1 MLRQPQMAALE
12 KLHCGSR
19 HDVNGRY
26 GPFAAELF
34 NRVLKKSC
42 WQDVF
47 PAATI

>member
-26 GPFAAELF
+26 GEGFLMRAE
-34 NRVLKKSC
+34 
-42 WQDVF
+42 
-47 PAATI
+47 A